1 MHIQESKSINTA
13 NMDELKCDKVKNRAI
28 QIDTDD
34 CIFFMLRVNVKSKFR
49 CLDGYNSRFKHN
61 E

>member
-1 MHIQESKSINTA
+1 
-13 NMDELKCDKVKNRAI
+13 MDELKCDKVKNRAI